1 MVACGSAWLVADTIS
16 EIIERMS
23 LLHYFCNNITETMK
37 HHLTTLKDICSGAPK
52 LDLND
57 HVTGKWFGDVSSAV
71 TELFYLVDDL
81 CADSAMLQKHRTVAS
96 LFSASNLTSL
106 HQLNQIEE
114 KLGQLASESSLNKIN
129 MAANGD
135 ANSEEEE
142 EEELML
148 KDFSKL
154 NLDSWRLRQCFAY
167 CSLIFSPF
175 FTKKVETV
183 IRLWMAEGF
192 MGPVINSS
200 PSSSEPEDLA
210 LECIKAFQDRRI
222 FTDPEEGKIQLKY
235 RMAEM
240 AKRGAGNENLYVV
253 DHDVKELEKED
264 VRNRVRRV
272 NLDPNLDVSHM
283 IPKPL
288 LGKVKHMRTFLLS
301 LDWEETSRLPY
312 EVKLNCSARDAIFS
326 TFTRLRVLTLV
337 DLGLKSLPSS
347 IGGLKSLRYLD
358 LSSNTMRKL
367 PSSIGR
373 LKYLQTLLLA
383 HCHELKK
390 LPDGSNHFPS
400 LRHLVLDQCLSLRC
414 MPSALN
420 KLTCLRTLSHFVASH
435 SRGLGGLH
443 RLNNLRGHL
452 EISQLEQFKFKES
465 KSSNPCFYVKHKH
478 HLQCLTLRWNHEN
491 YKHYKTSSPQQ
502 DKDQI
507 QLLSQLK
514 PNPSLK
520 TLSIIGYEG
529 NQFPGWLPS
538 LKNLVHISLY
548 YCSNCKFLPSLHQIP
563 NLEHLTLMSLDSL
576 QFITNGDDSIKELP
590 LKVVKISD
598 CPNLTGW
605 WEEGTQKNNLVFT
618 SISELVLEYCPKLIH
633 MPLFPALDDKLV
645 LDSSNLKPLLDTL
658 THQYTVSDSSS
669 PLSKLTQMTIINV
682 DHQQYPPPPQG
693 LLKNFT
699 SLYHLHIRACEHL
712 KSFTGWKNLS
722 SLEELFIS
730 NCTEIDVPSEEWE
743 GLENLSELVIED
755 IPDLE
760 NLPEGIKHLTSLN
773 SLTIKR
779 CPQLKDLTHH
789 IHDLIHH
796 QFQFLYIEDCPQLE
810 SLHLRRSDLIIMQ
823 ITNCPSWLETQETD
837 EEGPQDEKLVPPFSH
852 LIH

>member
-1 MVACGSAWLVADTIS
+1 MGAWVVGDTIS
-16 EIIERMS
+16 EITERMS
-23 LLHYFCNNITETMK
+23 SLCIFRLNTTKNIK
-37 HHLTTLKDICSGAPK
+37 QHLSVVKDKCPAPKNLDLKDDDTIK
-52 LDLND
+52 WVREVTNVVND
-57 HVTGKWFGDVSSAV
+57 
-71 TELFYLVDDL
+71 LFYLVDDL
-81 CADSAMLQKHRTVAS
+81 TADAAVHERRSENITS
-96 LFSASNLTSL
+96 FFSALL
-106 HQLNQIEE
+106 QLKQIE
-114 KLGQLASESSLNKIN
+114 KRLRQVASESSLNKVKMLTN
-129 MAANGD
+129 REEAEAA
-135 ANSEEEE
+135 EEPH
-142 EEELML
+142 LP
-148 KDFSKL
+148 
-154 NLDSWRLRQCFAY
+154 SWRLKQCY
-167 CSLIFSPF
+167 DYFSFILPSSYDSM
-175 FTKKVETV
+175 EADTV

-192 MGPVINSS
+192 LGPVIH
-200 PSSSEPEDLA
+200 SSSSSSLEPEDLGHQ
-210 LECIKAFQDRRI
+210 CIDELCRKNIVTVYGKGEIRRYI
-222 FTDPEEGKIQLKY
+222 SNGDPVGDAVGKH
-235 RMAEM
+235 
-240 AKRGAGNENLYVV
+240 NLYVEQLPV
-253 DHDVKELEKED
+253 TEVTNMVQRVAMDFELD
-264 VRNRVRRV
+264 FSNG
-272 NLDPNLDVSHM
+272 
-283 IPKPL
+283 IPKRL
-288 LGKVKHMRTFLLS
+288 LETAKHMRTFLLP
-301 LDWEETSRLPY
+301 LFFNVEQPY
-312 EVKLNCSARDAIFS
+312 VPLHVKLNWSACDSIFS
-326 TFTRLRVLTLV
+326 KLKGLRVLTLKQ
-337 DLGLKSLPSS
+337 LGIRRLPGS

-358 LSSNTMRKL
+358 LSYNNIKKL
-367 PSSIGR
+367 PNSMGK
-373 LKYLQTLLLA
+373 LNHLQTLLLS
-383 HCHELKK
+383 HCHRLQK
-390 LPDGSNHFPS
+390 LPDGINLSPS
-400 LRHLVLDQCLSLRC
+400 LRHLHLDHCLGLVC

-420 KLTCLRTLSHFVASH
+420 KLTSLRTLPHFVAS
-435 SRGLGGLH
+435 RRKGLGQLLY
-443 RLNNLRGHL
+443 LNNIRGKL
-452 EISQLEQFKFKES
+452 EISHLNRFKFKNSS
-465 KSSNPCFYVKHKH
+465 KSKFFLKEKQ
-478 HLQCLTLRWNHEN
+478 HLQHLTLRWDHRTNSHEEE
-491 YKHYKTSSPQQ
+491 QV
-502 DKDQI
+502 
-507 QLLSQLK
+507 LSQLE
-514 PNPSLK
+514 PHSNLQR
-520 TLSIIGYEG
+520 LSVMGYQG
-529 NQFPGWLPS
+529 NQFPGWFSS
-538 LKNLVHISLY
+538 LQNLDEISLY
-548 YCSNCKFLPSLHQIP
+548 NCSNCKSLPSLHQIP
-563 NLEHLTLMSLDSL
+563 KLTTLTLMSLDSL
-576 QFITNGDDSIKELP
+576 QFITNGDDSMNELP